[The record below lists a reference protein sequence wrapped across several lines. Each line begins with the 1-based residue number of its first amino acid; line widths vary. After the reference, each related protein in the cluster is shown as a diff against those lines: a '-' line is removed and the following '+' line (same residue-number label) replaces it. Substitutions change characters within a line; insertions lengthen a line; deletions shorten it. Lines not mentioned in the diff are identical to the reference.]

1 MRNRIY
7 YFTGTGN
14 SMRAAVRIAERLGNT
29 EIISMRNDP
38 AEVSAADCDVIGFV
52 YPVYHWTIPEAAVR
66 FVEGLEI
73 NPEAY
78 IFVVAMPSFILG
90 EACER
95 LERILA
101 EKGAALSYGEKVN
114 SVANYMIV
122 YPPMPFPSLTVPK
135 TEKKLG
141 RIAEDIANRRI
152 RAIPRESAFIR
163 HRRTTVMTPY
173 KELQKYAD
181 NPFTV
186 SEECISCGICE
197 GVCPVKNI
205 SLTDGVP
212 AFQHK
217 CAQCMACV
225 AFCPKRAIGY
235 EIKNSELAAY
245 SEQLKGTPLV
255 RIMGLPAKRRRYH
268 NPYITVADIMKN
280 RTVIGK

>member
-14 SMRAAVRIAERLGNT
+14 SMRAAVRIAERLGNA

-52 YPVYHWTIPEAAVR
+52 YPVYHWTMPEAAVR

-78 IFVVAMPSFILG
+78 IFAVAMPSFILG

-141 RIAEDIANRRI
+141 RIAKEIADRRI
-152 RAIPRESAFIR
+152 RDIPRESAFIR

-186 SEECISCGICE
+186 SEDCISCGICE
-197 GVCPVKNI
+197 RVCPVKNI

-212 AFQHK
+212 TFRHK

-245 SEQLKGTPLV
+245 SEELKGTSLV
-255 RIMGLPAKRRRYH
+255 KIMGLPAKRRRYH
-268 NPYITVADIMKN
+268 NPYITAADIMKN